1 MNVHPPPLKL
11 VDNKLDV
18 MTTNQQDSQL
28 ELGLGNRIQRSVP
41 RKTRVQR
48 ARWWFNRMRQV
59 VDNAFDWESAPARAE
74 QMWMPGS
81 YRLPTEITVDARG
94 KNAVAS
100 AC

>member
-1 MNVHPPPLKL
+1 
-11 VDNKLDV
+11 

-28 ELGLGNRIQRSVP
+28 ELGLGNRIQRSSV
-41 RKTRVQR
+41 RKTRAQR

-81 YRLPTEITVDARG
+81 YRLPAGIGVDARG
-94 KNAVAS
+94 KNAAVG